1 MRRAEEDKVAAITAL
16 EARSR
21 EYLMEKEEKRKLE
34 EKIKMMNSQM
44 LIGGKKIEE
53 TPQFRVALEEKQRQI
68 REEYEHRLQEIER
81 ERNQIEED
89 KTQVDRYKQLLVKQR
104 DIMIALTARLN
115 ARDETII
122 QLQEE
127 LDAYARIHRESEMQ
141 IESKQER
148 VAHLEKI
155 VREVGVELPPELE
168 AEGDAHAMGGGG
180 ARRYLP
186 FNQEEMQLSEG
197 DAQVA
202 LQLLT
207 ADEKVSE
214 LSEVVE
220 QQRQEIGR
228 LQSAQNDKIE
238 LVRD

>member
-1 MRRAEEDKVAAITAL
+1 
-16 EARSR
+16 
-21 EYLMEKEEKRKLE
+21 
-34 EKIKMMNSQM
+34 
-44 LIGGKKIEE
+44 
-53 TPQFRVALEEKQRQI
+53 
-68 REEYEHRLQEIER
+68 
-81 ERNQIEED
+81 
-89 KTQVDRYKQLLVKQR
+89 
-104 DIMIALTARLN
+104 MIALTARLN
-115 ARDETII
+115 ERDETII

-127 LDAYARIHRESEMQ
+127 LDAYDRIHRESEMQ

-168 AEGDAHAMGGGG
+168 GDAHAVGGGG

-186 FNQEEMQLSEG
+186 FNQEGMQLSEG

-214 LSEVVE
+214 LNEVVE
-220 QQRQEIGR
+220 
-228 LQSAQNDKIE
+228 
-238 LVRD
+238 